1 MKKMSQLAKM
11 RKMERVNMVIKDA
24 GLSTVKMKTYMKTK
38 KIEI

>member
-11 RKMERVNMVIKDA
+11 KKKEHVNMVIKNA
-24 GLSTVKMKTYMKTK
+24 GLSKVKMKTYMKMK